1 MPADRPPK
9 PGRNEA
15 VRLNA
20 SRNMFPF
27 QPQREQTP
35 NGPGENGAP
44 AAAYLK
50 LDIDANHNQRVVF
63 QEIRTHK
70 RVTRTEL
77 ATMTGLTKP
86 TIVNLSRQLLQAGL
100 IVEAERETRGRGQPA
115 WVLELN
121 PKGAYA
127 AGLNIDRDHL
137 TLVVLDLAGEIRGRV
152 SAEISFAS
160 PEQTR
165 DFFNAAWRRL
175 GAKTGVP
182 LDRVIGLG
190 IALPDELGTLA
201 FPGKPSSYGA
211 WAQTDVAGLFSATFA
226 GPTFV
231 ENDAVAAAI
240 GEAQFGHGLE
250 APSFVYV
257 LISVL
262 LGGGIVIN
270 RNYFRGENGR
280 SGEIG
285 FMQIE
290 SEQGASCTLQEVVSL
305 GALSEWL
312 KRRGIAIAGPE
323 DLKRLDGA
331 GMAAVDQ
338 WLEQAAD
345 HLTSIF
351 AQIRQFIDPDA
362 ILLGGRLPE
371 PLLDRLA
378 TLCQGRQEET
388 ELAQRS
394 DIRRAKLSSDA
405 PAIGA
410 AILPFQSLLFP
421 SLQLLG
427 RS

>member
-1 MPADRPPK
+1 
-9 PGRNEA
+9 
-15 VRLNA
+15 VRVNPL
-20 SRNMFPF
+20 RKMFPL
-27 QPQREQTP
+27 PAQRAQA
-35 NGPGENGAP
+35 PGGADE
-44 AAAYLK
+44 AAPSAPFLT

-63 QEIRTHK
+63 QEIRTRK
-70 RVTRTEL
+70 RVTRNEL
-77 ATMTGLTKP
+77 AAVTGLTKP
-86 TIVNLSRQLLQAGL
+86 TIVNVSRQLLQTGL
-100 IVEAERETRGRGQPA
+100 IVEAERQARGRGQPA

-121 PKGAYA
+121 PDGAYA

-137 TLVVLDLAGEIRGRV
+137 TLVVLDLGGEIRGRV
-152 SAEISFAS
+152 SAEIAFAL
-160 PEQTR
+160 PEQAQS
-165 DFFNAAWRRL
+165 FFADAWQKL
-175 GAKTGVP
+175 ATETGIR

-190 IALPDELGTLA
+190 IALPDELGTLT
-201 FPGKPSSYGA
+201 FPGKPAAYSI
-211 WAQTDVAGLFSATFA
+211 WNQTDAASLFHPSFA

-250 APSFVYV
+250 APSFVYI

-285 FMQIE
+285 FMQVKNDT
-290 SEQGASCTLQEVVSL
+290 GATCTLQEVVSI

-312 KRRGIAIAGPE
+312 KQRGITVAGPE
-323 DLKRLDGA
+323 DLKRLDAAGA
-331 GMAAVDQ
+331 AAVDQ
-338 WLEQAAD
+338 WLDTASD
-345 HLTSIF
+345 HLTAIF
-351 AQIRQFIDPDA
+351 GQIRQFIDPDS
-362 ILLGGRLPE
+362 IMLGGRLPE

-378 TLCQGRQEET
+378 ALCRERQKET
-388 ELAQRS
+388 DAAQRS

-410 AILPFQSLLFP
+410 AILPFQNLLFP

-427 RS
+427 RA

>member
-1 MPADRPPK
+1 MSAQR
-9 PGRNEA
+9 
-15 VRLNA
+15 
-20 SRNMFPF
+20 SRFPF
-27 QPQREQTP
+27 QAESAGRAQDDCGPQ
-35 NGPGENGAP
+35 P

-70 RVTRTEL
+70 RLTRSEL
-77 ATMTGLTKP
+77 ATITGLTKP
-86 TIVNLSRQLLQAGL
+86 TIVNVSRQLLQAGL
-100 IVEAERETRGRGQPA
+100 IKESERATLGRGQPA

-121 PKGAYA
+121 PDGAYS

-137 TLVVLDLAGEIRGRV
+137 TLVALDLSGRMRGRV
-152 SAEISFAS
+152 SAEINFAS
-160 PEQTR
+160 PDEAQAFMGR
-165 DFFNAAWRRL
+165 AWRRL
-175 GAKTGVP
+175 ATISKIP

-201 FPGKPSSYGA
+201 FPGKPPAYTA
-211 WAQTDVAGLFSATFA
+211 WANTAVGDLFRSTYA

-270 RNYFRGENGR
+270 RNYFRGDNGR

-285 FMQIE
+285 FLPVQTP
-290 SEQGASCTLQEVVSL
+290 SGTACALQDVVSL
-305 GALSEWL
+305 GALSERL
-312 KRRGIAIAGPE
+312 KDEDISIAVPG
-323 DLKRLDGA
+323 DLERLDERGA
-331 GMAAVDQ
+331 ALVEA
-338 WLEQAAD
+338 WLEQASGY
-345 HLTSIF
+345 LTAIF
-351 AQIRQFIDPDA
+351 TQIGQVIDPDS

-371 PLLDRLA
+371 HLLDRLA
-378 TLCQGRQEET
+378 ALCRQRQPTGTGQEM
-388 ELAQRS
+388 

-421 SLQLLG
+421 SLQSLSRL
-427 RS
+427 